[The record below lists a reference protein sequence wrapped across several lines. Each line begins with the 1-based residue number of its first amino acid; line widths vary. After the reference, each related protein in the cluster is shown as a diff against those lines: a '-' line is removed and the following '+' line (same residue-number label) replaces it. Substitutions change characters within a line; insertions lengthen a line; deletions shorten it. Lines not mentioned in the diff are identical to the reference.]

1 MIQLYTKG
9 NSDFSRNGDFVLQA
23 TEARTKAVINGEWSA
38 SVTCPIDNDGI
49 FRFIEPGAVVR
60 MPSYNGE
67 QLFRIKRTEAS
78 DDGIDAEMVPIF
90 YDSAGDCFLIDTRP
104 TNKTGQQALDIMTAN
119 SKYSGVSDIETVE
132 TAYYQYMNL
141 MEAIAG
147 DSENSFLKRWGGE
160 VEFDNFTVKI
170 MNMLGEDNGLVIS
183 AGKNILENGFRE
195 TIDIS
200 DCVTR
205 IYPVAYNGR
214 HMSNDAFVTTVFESD
229 FAVPIAAVVEYPNII
244 YKDDAGASDWEDPTK
259 NIALSLEELDVKLR
273 RAAWEDLVYK
283 RLTFLNFTD
292 EVDFADIRQMQG
304 FSESPYKDLEA
315 LTLGDVVRIQYP
327 KLNLSFRSRVVSIE
341 YDSVMD
347 RIDKI
352 TLSDD
357 LPKGDYFRR
366 MNSTVAAVNGAVN
379 SDGSVKAAQM
389 AGAMTQYVTWKSVHK
404 AINDYI
410 EIMRLGDVVTL
421 RFNAWTHAQAS
432 GMIVQSWTIPEG
444 YRPVGTQNFYI
455 KSSSGTGGLAL
466 SSNGDVRLQAPD
478 TASRIYSD
486 SISYRTEDAMP
497 AI

>member
-1 MIQLYTKG
+1 MIQLYWKG
-9 NSDFSRNGDFVLQA
+9 NSDFTKNGDFVLQPM
-23 TEARTKAVINGEWSA
+23 EARTRAEINGEWSA
-38 SVTCPIDNDGI
+38 EITCPIDDEGT
-49 FRFIEPGAVVR
+49 FRYIEPGAVVR

-67 QLFRIKRTEAS
+67 QLYRIRRTEIS
-78 DDGIDAEMVPIF
+78 DEGIEAEMVPIF
-90 YDSAGDCFLIDTRP
+90 FDSAGDCFLIDTRP

-119 SKYSGVSDIETVE
+119 SKYSGISDIETTE
-132 TAYYQYMNL
+132 TAYYQYANL
-141 MEAIAG
+141 MEAISG
-147 DSENSFLKRWGGE
+147 DSENAFLTRWGGE

-170 MNMLGEDNGLVIS
+170 MNLLGEDNGLVIS

-195 TIDIS
+195 TIDAS
-200 DCVTR
+200 DSVTR

-214 HMSNDAFVTTVFESD
+214 HMSNDGYVTTEFESD
-229 FAVPIAAVVEYPNII
+229 FAVPIAAVIEYPNII
-244 YKDDAGASDWEDPTK
+244 YKDDAGASDWDDPTK
-259 NIALSLEELDVKLR
+259 NIALTLTELDVKLR
-273 RAAWEDLVYK
+273 RAAWEDLILK
-283 RLTFLNFTD
+283 RMTFLKFTD

-304 FSESPYKDLEA
+304 YSESPYKDLET
-315 LTLGDVVRIQYP
+315 LSLGDVVRIKYP
-327 KLNLSFRSRVVSIE
+327 KFGLSFRSRVVSIE

-347 RIDKI
+347 RINKI

-410 EIMRLGDVVTL
+410 EVMRLGDAVTL
-421 RFNAWTHAQAS
+421 RFNAWVHSQAS
-432 GMIVQSWTIPEG
+432 GMILQSWTIPEG
-444 YRPVGTQNFYI
+444 YRPAGVQNFYV
-455 KSSSGTGGLAL
+455 KSSSGMGGLAL